1 MTAEFMGFT
10 FARCTLQVVY
20 IDYTYQLF
28 GYRVTPDGM
37 IANRSLAF

>member
-20 IDYTYQLF
+20 IDYTYNCLD
-28 GYRVTPDGM
+28 TE
-37 IANRSLAF
+37 